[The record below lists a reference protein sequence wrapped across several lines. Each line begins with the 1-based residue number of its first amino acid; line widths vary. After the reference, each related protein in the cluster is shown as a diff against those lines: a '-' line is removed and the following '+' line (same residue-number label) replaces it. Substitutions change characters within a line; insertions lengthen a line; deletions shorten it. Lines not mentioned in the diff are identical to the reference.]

1 MIPISAQPI
10 RDGTQPNELRT
21 GLRAG
26 SLLARP
32 SAFRIAIHSKPN
44 AQEGDYFIKV
54 YLDENYRV
62 VGKDAGEYQK

>member
-1 MIPISAQPI
+1 
-10 RDGTQPNELRT
+10 
-21 GLRAG
+21 LRAG

-32 SAFRIAIHSKPN
+32 SAFRITIHSKPN